1 MIACVDTQY
10 FEIGSRTAAVLFSQW
25 TDSTAFHESIYEL
38 DESSHE
44 YVSGQF
50 YQRELPCILNA
61 VEHMSDDVETIVLD
75 GFVQLGSDRAG
86 LGLKLF
92 QALNE
97 RIAVVG
103 VAKNP
108 FRGADNAAEVF
119 RGESRRPLYVT
130 AAGVPIS
137 DAASAVARMHG
148 SFRIPTLLKLADRLA
163 RGN

>member
-10 FEIGSRTAAVLFSQW
+10 FEIGSRTATVLFSQW
-25 TDSTAFHESIYEL
+25 TDGTAVRESIHEL
-38 DESSHE
+38 DEGSHE
-44 YVSGQF
+44 YVPGQF

-61 VEHMSDDVETIVLD
+61 IEGMSDDVKTIVID
-75 GFVQLGSDRAG
+75 GFVQLGNDRAG

-92 QALNE
+92 QALDE
-97 RIAVVG
+97 RIAIVG

-108 FRGADNAAEVF
+108 FRGADNATEVL

-130 AAGVPIS
+130 AAGVSIK

-148 SFRIPTLLKLADRLA
+148 SFRIPTMLKLADRLA